1 MTSTEERSPESVG
14 CSSSGLEAEF
24 NNGEGDLSFEKDRGH
39 AQFWNSC
46 GLEWGQC
53 LGFLHSSLSKNRQ
66 FGGSTADPRSGRGS
80 ARSPGE
86 RGQGLL
92 LGVSYS
98 RCSEFRRP
106 GKTLSGIRA
115 QKQGSQICGLWEEVE
130 VGIWLLC
137 GPAAEGQSLRS
148 SSGRCRRACFWE
160 EGEAGQ

>member
-1 MTSTEERSPESVG
+1 MLR
-14 CSSSGLEAEF
+14 
-24 NNGEGDLSFEKDRGH
+24 
-39 AQFWNSC
+39 
-46 GLEWGQC
+46 
-53 LGFLHSSLSKNRQ
+53 LHSSLSKNHQ

-86 RGQGLL
+86 RGKGLL
-92 LGVSYS
+92 LGVSCS
-98 RCSEFRRP
+98 RCSEFWRP

-130 VGIWLLC
+130 VGIGLLC

-148 SSGRCRRACFWE
+148 SSGHSRRACFLG